1 MILYN
6 ESKQNIA
13 KVGKAKKS
21 KKKGVGSIV
30 TFQLFWT
37 SLFFFFFF
45 FMSG

>member
-30 TFQLFWT
+30 TFQLFGHHY
-37 SLFFFFFF
+37 S
-45 FMSG
+45 SSSSCPGE